1 MDVQKYLTHIGCSG
15 PCPPTLDTLRYVHL
29 NHLLTV
35 PFENLTIHIG
45 DRVRLELP
53 LLYEKVVSMRRGGFC
68 FEINGLF
75 SWLLS
80 QLGFDVTILSGQVRN
95 RFTGAYGPP
104 CDHFIMMVK
113 LDGHRW
119 LCDVGFGSG
128 FQLPLSL
135 ETDSPQVQSHGV
147 YRLRSQGNFIFL
159 EMNSETEVPV
169 GAEGNYCWKELYKF
183 TLEPRERDDFKAMC
197 DYHQTSPSSLFVCK
211 SLCSL
216 LLPTGRITIMG
227 RKLTV
232 TTLASKD
239 QQHATKTTEELS
251 DEEITE
257 ILREKFGIV
266 LKSPLTPKDVEIVP
280 PPVTY

>member
-1 MDVQKYLTHIGCSG
+1 MDVEKYLARIGCSG
-15 PCPPTLDTLRYVHL
+15 PCLPTLETLRYVHL
-29 NHLLTV
+29 NHLMTV

-45 DRVRLELP
+45 ERVRLELP
-53 LLYEKVVSMRRGGFC
+53 LLYEKIVVMRRGGFC
-68 FEINGLF
+68 YENNGLF

-80 QLGFDVTILSGQVRN
+80 QMGFDVTVLSAQVRN

-104 CDHFIMMVK
+104 FDHFIMMVK

-147 YRLRSQGNFIFL
+147 YRLRSQGNFIFM
-159 EMNSETEVPV
+159 EMKSVTEVSGV
-169 GAEGNYCWKELYKF
+169 GEECWTELYKF
-183 TLEPRERDDFKAMC
+183 TLEPRERDDFRTMC
-197 DYHQTSPSSLFVCK
+197 GYHQSSASSIFFCK

-227 RKLTV
+227 RRLIITSLSSV
-232 TTLASKD
+232 EG
-239 QQHATKTTEELS
+239 QQATKTTTDLS
-251 DEEITE
+251 DGEITE
-257 ILREKFGIV
+257 LLREKFEIV
-266 LKSPLTPKDVEIVP
+266 LHSPLTPKDVEIVP

>member
-1 MDVQKYLTHIGCSG
+1 MDVQKYLARIGCSG

-29 NHLLTV
+29 NHVLTV
-35 PFENLTIHIG
+35 PFENLTIHTG
-45 DRVRLELP
+45 GRVSLELP
-53 LLYEKVVSMRRGGFC
+53 LLYEKIVSMRRGGFC
-68 FEINGLF
+68 FENNGLF

-80 QLGFDVTILSGQVRN
+80 QLGFDVTILSAQVRN
-95 RFTGAYGPP
+95 RFTGVYGPP
-104 CDHFIMMVK
+104 FDHFLMMVK

-135 ETDSPQVQSHGV
+135 ETDSAQVQSHGV
-147 YRLRSQGNFIFL
+147 YRLRSQGNFIFM
-159 EMNSETEVPV
+159 EMNSDTEPTTVS
-169 GAEGNYCWKELYKF
+169 AENCWTELYKF

-197 DYHQTSPSSLFVCK
+197 DYHQTSASSLFFCK

-216 LLPTGRITIMG
+216 ILPTGRITIIG
-227 RKLTV
+227 RKLIV
-232 TTLASKD
+232 TSLPTKD
-239 QQHATKTTEELS
+239 KQHTTRTTENLS

-266 LKSPLTPKDVEIVP
+266 LQSPLTPKDVEIVP
-280 PPVTY
+280 PPPIY

>member
-1 MDVQKYLTHIGCSG
+1 MNVQKYLARIGCSG
-15 PCPPTLDTLRYVHL
+15 PSSPTLDTLRNVHL
-29 NHLLTV
+29 NHIYTV

-45 DRVRLELP
+45 ERVRLELP
-53 LLYEKVVSMRRGGFC
+53 HLYEKIVSMRRGGFC
-68 FEINGLF
+68 FEVNGLF

-95 RFTGAYGPP
+95 RFTGVYGPP
-104 CDHFIMMVK
+104 FDHFITMVK
-113 LDGHRW
+113 LNGHRW

-147 YRLRSQGNFIFL
+147 YRLRSQGKYLFM

-169 GAEGNYCWKELYKF
+169 SPEVYCWNELYKF

-197 DYHQTSPSSLFVCK
+197 EYHQTSASSLFFCK

-227 RKLTV
+227 RKLTE
-232 TTLASKD
+232 TSLASKD
-239 QQHATKTTEELS
+239 QEHTTKTKEELS
-251 DEEITE
+251 DDEITE
-257 ILREKFGIV
+257 ILRERFGIV
-266 LKSPLTPKDVEIVP
+266 LPSPLTPKDVEITP
-280 PPVTY
+280 PPAIY

>member
-1 MDVQKYLTHIGCSG
+1 MDVQKYLARICCSA
-15 PCPPTLDTLRYVHL
+15 PCPPTLDTLRHVHR
-29 NHLLTV
+29 NHLMAV

-45 DRVRLELP
+45 EQVRLELP
-53 LLYEKVVSMRRGGFC
+53 LLYEKIVLMRRGGFC
-68 FEINGLF
+68 FENNGLF

-80 QLGFDVTILSGQVRN
+80 QLGFEVTILSAQVKN

-104 CDHFIMMVK
+104 FDHFIMMVK
-113 LDGHRW
+113 LDGHKW

-147 YRLRSQGNFIFL
+147 YRLRSQGDFIFM
-159 EMNSETEVPV
+159 EMKSETEVLES
-169 GAEGNYCWKELYKF
+169 AEECWLEQYKF
-183 TLEPRERDDFKAMC
+183 TLEPRERDDFRAMC
-197 DYHQTSPSSLFVCK
+197 DYHQSSVSSIFFCK

-227 RKLTV
+227 RRLII
-232 TTLASKD
+232 TTLTSVDGHQAM
-239 QQHATKTTEELS
+239 KTTTDLS

-257 ILREKFGIV
+257 LLREKFGIV
-266 LKSPLTPKDVEIVP
+266 LPSPLTPKDVEIVP

>member
-1 MDVQKYLTHIGCSG
+1 MDVQKYLARIGCSG

-29 NHLLTV
+29 NHLSTV

-45 DRVRLELP
+45 ERVRLELP
-53 LLYEKVVSMRRGGFC
+53 HLYEKIVSMRRGGFC
-68 FEINGLF
+68 FEMNGLF

-80 QLGFDVTILSGQVRN
+80 QLGFVVTILSGQVRN

-104 CDHFIMMVK
+104 FDHFIIMVK

-147 YRLRSQGNFIFL
+147 YRLRTQGKMVFM

-169 GAEGNYCWKELYKF
+169 SAEGYCWKEVYKF

-197 DYHQTSPSSLFVCK
+197 EYHQTSASSLFFCK

-232 TTLASKD
+232 TSLASKD
-239 QQHATKTTEELS
+239 QRNTTKTTEELS

-257 ILREKFGIV
+257 ILGEKFGIV
-266 LKSPLTPKDVEIVP
+266 LPSPLTPKDVEIMP
-280 PPVTY
+280 PPAIY

>member
-1 MDVQKYLTHIGCSG
+1 M
-15 PCPPTLDTLRYVHL
+15 
-29 NHLLTV
+29 TV

-45 DRVRLELP
+45 ERVRLELP
-53 LLYEKVVSMRRGGFC
+53 LLYEKIVVMRRGGFC
-68 FEINGLF
+68 FENNGLF

-80 QLGFDVTILSGQVRN
+80 QMGFDVTVLSGQVRN

-104 CDHFIMMVK
+104 FDHFIMMVK

-135 ETDSPQVQSHGV
+135 ETDSPQVQSHGA
-147 YRLRSQGNFIFL
+147 YRLRSQGNFIFM
-159 EMNSETEVPV
+159 EVKSETEVAGV
-169 GAEGNYCWKELYKF
+169 GEECWTEQYKF
-183 TLEPRERDDFKAMC
+183 TLEPRERVDFRAMC
-197 DYHQTSPSSLFVCK
+197 DYHQSSASSIFFCK

-227 RKLTV
+227 RRLIV
-232 TTLASKD
+232 TSLSSMD
-239 QQHATKTTEELS
+239 GQQDAKTTRDLS

-257 ILREKFGIV
+257 LLREKFGIV
-266 LKSPLTPKDVEIVP
+266 LHSPLTPKDVEIVP